1 MNNHSLETLE
11 PELVGYQPE
20 LIDLERGTLLNEHIP
35 LVLAGLTLKNYRS
48 YDEFYICRQCGKV
61 YWQGTHWQRRL
72 NRDCIKSKGNATAD
86 DDSDDGIVFLDAES
100 TL

>member
-1 MNNHSLETLE
+1 MNNHSLE

-20 LIDLERGTLLNEHIP
+20 VIDVERGTLLNEHIQ

-61 YWQGTHWQRRL
+61 YWQGTHWERRL
-72 NRDCIKSKGNATAD
+72 NRDCITSKNKTTANND
-86 DDSDDGIVFLDAES
+86 ESDDGIVFFDAKS